1 MRQAQQF
8 EWLLNGSRARHS
20 SLSERHLSLHYSRCI
35 LGTLPLLTAAEILSA
50 IQILWKITHATL
62 LYWSSSVVLN
72 LFVYHNSRN
81 TLASGCFRGFSEK
94 KCLNARGFAWEYVR
108 SCMGYTPG
116 QSVKRCSK
124 SSNLHSKKF
133 LLAVCGFFCDWRHK
147 WRTFRP
153 PWPTLPGPGR
163 QLLCGNILL
172 KFLLETRLQ
181 SESFDTL
188 DDLLGFWFK
197 NYAVN

>member
-94 KCLNARGFAWEYVR
+94 KCLNARGFAWEYLR

-124 SSNLHSKKF
+124 SSNLQSKKNF
-133 LLAVCGFFCDWRHK
+133 CLRCVGFFVTDVIN
-147 WRTFRP
+147 
-153 PWPTLPGPGR
+153 GG
-163 QLLCGNILL
+163 
-172 KFLLETRLQ
+172 
-181 SESFDTL
+181 
-188 DDLLGFWFK
+188 LLGHLGPLCLAPGANCYVVIFCWSFYWK
-197 NYAVN
+197 LGYNPSLLILWMTCWVSGSKIMV